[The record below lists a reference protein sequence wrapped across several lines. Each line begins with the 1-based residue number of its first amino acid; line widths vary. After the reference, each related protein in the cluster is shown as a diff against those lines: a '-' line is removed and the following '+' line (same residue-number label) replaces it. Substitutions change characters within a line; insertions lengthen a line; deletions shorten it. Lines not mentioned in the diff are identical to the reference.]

1 MKNNDMKRKSIIFD
15 MGGVLV
21 DLDLKACR
29 EAFINDLGFL
39 AIDEILDP
47 CHQKGILG
55 ELEAGRV
62 TAEEFRSYVLAGSD
76 QGHTPEEVD
85 KALWTILVDIAPE
98 KIALLKRLASRYD
111 LYMLSNNNA
120 ICTPRAV
127 EIFAEA
133 GYPMYEGFKKC
144 YISYQL
150 KTSKPSLDFYR
161 AVIADIGLP
170 SEEMLFIDDSQ
181 RNVDASISVGLP
193 AVYYQPGTDL
203 AKVLAEALGDSSI
216 LAEDAE

>member
-203 AKVLAEALGDSSI
+203 AKVLAEALGDPSI